1 MTHTIFTTRF
11 GFRPDSP
18 PARTTRTIKLVESE
32 SCLPPSAR
40 RPVVRHVEPATAAV
54 WMPDRVGIEVTSN

>member
-1 MTHTIFTTRF
+1 MSHSSIRF
-11 GFRPDSP
+11 GFRRD
-18 PARTTRTIKLVESE
+18 TRPVRFPRMSRSVPVE

-54 WMPDRVGIEVTSN
+54 WIPDRVGIEVTSV